1 MTGLFL
7 LLMVSA
13 TALIMLHLAIGPFS
27 HIRFLHWHQ
36 RWQAL
41 PSYVKRP
48 LLSMSV
54 AIILLGIAL
63 LLGFLPLTT
72 D

>member
-1 MTGLFL
+1 MSGLLL

-13 TALIMLHLAIGPFS
+13 MTLIMLHLAIGPFA

-36 RWQAL
+36 RWQ
-41 PSYVKRP
+41 SCSSRVTSP
-48 LLSMSV
+48 LIWLSV
-54 AIILLGIAL
+54 TIILLGIAH